1 MRKAE
6 EPGACISDF
15 ILSEVPYELLRS
27 GSEKFHT
34 EYHLCGSDEA
44 AAEFGAVP
52 SYEGARIGDPYAPTA
67 APAPAPTLEEWI
79 TKLEQAIERG
89 LSL

>member
-1 MRKAE
+1 MNY
-6 EPGACISDF
+6 CILDQKNS
-15 ILSEVPYELLRS
+15 IQNIIV
-27 GSEKFHT
+27 
-34 EYHLCGSDEA
+34 CGSDEA

-52 SYEGARIGDPYAPTA
+52 SYEGARIGDPYVPPV
-67 APAPAPTLEEWI
+67 APAPAPTLEERI